1 MVDQDPVKVILR
13 VCHSCPGRLVSR
25 RTENPGIFDSLEFF
39 CYFLT
44 MKRYLLLFMLVLLS
58 LCRNSY
64 GFEITGIRPVDPYGV
79 FSTFSAES
87 LPKNKVAFSAGTE
100 ISIDPDFY
108 KFLFKTAYGITDNTE
123 LNITVP
129 YSFEGDSAGGFED
142 VALGFKHRFFDE
154 GKYGPSIAYILNAS
168 IPSGRDEFST
178 DGRYGIGLIVSK
190 RVGPFNGHV
199 NLFYEKPG
207 NRKLNDEVSF
217 LAGLDFAAAHNF
229 KILTELYCRKS
240 HESEKVD
247 LVEGRIG
254 YRVKTTEFIYTT
266 FGVGVDLKNG
276 NPQSRIMFSVA
287 FLSPSKKKEIKKI
300 YEEE

>member
-1 MVDQDPVKVILR
+1 M
-13 VCHSCPGRLVSR
+13 
-25 RTENPGIFDSLEFF
+25 
-39 CYFLT
+39 
-44 MKRYLLLFMLVLLS
+44 LLL
-58 LCRNSY
+58 LCKNSY
-64 GFEITGIRPVDPYGV
+64 GFEMTGLSPVEPYGV

-87 LPKNKVAFSAGTE
+87 LPKTKAAFSAGTE
-100 ISIDPDFY
+100 ITIDPNFY
-108 KFLFKTAYGITDNTE
+108 KFLFKTAYGLTDNIE
-123 LNITVP
+123 LNMTVP
-129 YSFEGDSAGGFED
+129 YAFDRVSTSGFED
-142 VALGFKHRFFDE
+142 IALGFKHRFFDE

-207 NRKLNDEVSF
+207 NGKLEEEVSF
-217 LAGLDFAAAHNF
+217 LAGLDFAVAHNF
-229 KILTELYCRKS
+229 KILAELYCIKS
-240 HESEKVD
+240 HESDNVD

-254 YRVKTTEFIYTT
+254 YRVKTTESIYTT

-276 NPQSRIMFSVA
+276 NPDSRIMFSLT